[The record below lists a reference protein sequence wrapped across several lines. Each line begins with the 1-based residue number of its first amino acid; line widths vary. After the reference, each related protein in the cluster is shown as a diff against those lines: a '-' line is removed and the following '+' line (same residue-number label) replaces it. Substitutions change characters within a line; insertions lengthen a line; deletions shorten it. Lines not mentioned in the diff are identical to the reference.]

1 MAHKRNPITAENAS
15 GLARIVRS
23 MIVPSY
29 ENALLWHERDLANS
43 SAERFT
49 LSHSMVLLDDIMM
62 KTNRVM
68 SNLSVDAD
76 RMRQNIE
83 SQNGMV
89 MAEKVMLA
97 LVEKGVTREE
107 SHEILRAASM
117 QAISDGQG
125 LHEACSQNE
134 IVSSLFDASE
144 LADLF
149 IAESHI
155 GHSGRIVDEAVARA
169 HSVIG

>member
-1 MAHKRNPITAENAS
+1 MAENAC

-23 MIVPSY
+23 MILPSY

-49 LSHSMVLLDDIMM
+49 LSHSMILLDDIMM
-62 KTNRVM
+62 KTDRVM
-68 SNLSVDAD
+68 RNLTVDSA
-76 RMRQNIE
+76 RMKKNIE

-89 MAEKVMLA
+89 MAERVMLA
-97 LVEKGVTREE
+97 LVEHGVSREE
-107 SHEILRAASM
+107 AHEILRAASM
-117 QAISDGQG
+117 QAISDGKG
-125 LHEACSQNE
+125 LYVACSTNE
-134 IVSSLFDASE
+134 VMSSLFNESE

-149 IAESHI
+149 VPESHI

-169 HSVIG
+169 RSVIN